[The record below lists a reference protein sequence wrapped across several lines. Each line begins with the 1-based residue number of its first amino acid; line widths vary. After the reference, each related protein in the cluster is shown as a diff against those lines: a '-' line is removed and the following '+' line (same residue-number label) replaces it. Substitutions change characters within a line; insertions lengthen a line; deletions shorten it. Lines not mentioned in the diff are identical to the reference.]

1 MTRALRLLAITT
13 AVSLA
18 VDLAVAYWWLSF
30 GPIPEDAFSLV
41 D

>member
-1 MTRALRLLAITT
+1 MTRALRLLAVTT
-13 AVSLA
+13 AITLA

-30 GPIPEDAFSLV
+30 GPFPENALSLT